1 MAQPKPMPITA
12 TALAAFNLRAELRA
26 LPLPSQG
33 LACQPGAFLRC
44 LNQAFLLTLVDSQ
57 VARIYGL
64 LHGKH
69 PVEIDLAD
77 CFIEDLDLSVLFRH
91 AQPPVTQVRAILDQ
105 TPGWAFRQCLD
116 LSLQISHSVQSA
128 LRHADAQVDRSA
140 NIPLSNEA
148 FVELS
153 SCIGH
158 SIYGTHVTDHTAA
171 ALGESTPLHN
181 GGGLVHTLRQDE
193 SVIDLRPDTSLPGH
207 PAVGRT
213 AFDRLS
219 RGRANGLRR
228 SHGEVAH
235 WRTGGSETAHVA
247 AGSPTGGQEE
257 LVGTPAWIRS
267 LTVPHILAG
276 AGGDVVRYL
285 TELPEFAESEPLLL
299 AAAAIARSRLDVA
312 ESAIH
317 RAEPKEARPQP
328 AEATELRPQP
338 AEATELRPQPGDA
351 TELLNVALLKLAAS
365 SQRGDAG
372 AGLAAASGL
381 MDLVGRLTAMERRRA
396 PELQPLID
404 YYVAGCEWSMGR
416 LDTARSRL
424 QIGAGSLER
433 LQGLDEASVEQLV
446 RANCAGRLAWLD
458 AFCGNLRSSMRYAT
472 AVLTTR
478 RADTA
483 EIGVRF
489 AQLATVLVHTER
501 GEIEQAKQR
510 LDHAISLSAD
520 QSDPLLAAA
529 QLLTQV
535 RLAMVTDGPS
545 TVMRQLEPTAS
556 LAGNA
561 ITGWF
566 AEQFTLATADA
577 HLAAGEARRA
587 ISLLDSVPN
596 SATGDA
602 PLLLARA
609 HRVAGNFS
617 DAVAALVQTGSHSAV
632 NTLVT
637 EVRRWL
643 LLAQLH
649 AERNDI
655 QVAGL
660 LVDRALG
667 AASSEALV
675 ETVRESDGW
684 LRSFVAR
691 DSRLLVRHSGF
702 LACLGYET
710 AIRVPRRPEKSDL
723 AGALIAV
730 PLTTRETDV
739 LNLLADYCSNE
750 EIAADLVVSMNTVKT
765 HIRSLFQK
773 LSVTR
778 RADAVR
784 RGRAL
789 GLC

>member
-1 MAQPKPMPITA
+1 MAQPKPIPISA
-12 TALAAFNLRAELRA
+12 TPFPAVKVTPELRA
-26 LPLPSQG
+26 GASRPER
-33 LACQPGAFLRC
+33 LAQEPGAFLRC
-44 LNQAFLLTLVDSQ
+44 MDRAFLLMLIGPSAPSGYRLLDAEPLIEMGLENLLVQDVDVESVLVHGLQSSETLVR
-57 VARIYGL
+57 A
-64 LHGKH
+64 
-69 PVEIDLAD
+69 
-77 CFIEDLDLSVLFRH
+77 VLEE
-91 AQPPVTQVRAILDQ
+91 
-105 TPGWAFRQCLD
+105 TPCWAFRRCIAA
-116 LSLQISHSVQSA
+116 LSQQTSRRVEAALRRANALVDRPVQQILSGLPTRFRHSVVPTKVTDHSEAALAHAMPRHDGTPALQA
-128 LRHADAQVDRSA
+128 LRHS
-140 NIPLSNEA
+140 E
-148 FVELS
+148 
-153 SCIGH
+153 
-158 SIYGTHVTDHTAA
+158 T
-171 ALGESTPLHN
+171 
-181 GGGLVHTLRQDE
+181 
-193 SVIDLRPDTSLPGH
+193 VIDLRSDTSFPGH
-207 PAVGRT
+207 AAMGRA
-213 AFDRLS
+213 AFDRLP
-219 RGRANGLRR
+219 RWGANGLRSSPR
-228 SHGEVAH
+228 EVARRH
-235 WRTGGSETAHVA
+235 AGRTETALA
-247 AGSPTGGQEE
+247 TSGSPTAGHG
-257 LVGTPAWIRS
+257 LSATTVLIRS
-267 LTVPHILAG
+267 LTVPRILAG

-285 TELPEFAESEPLLL
+285 AELPEFAESEPLVL
-299 AAAAIARSRLDVA
+299 AAAAIAGSWPDVA
-312 ESAIH
+312 DSAIH
-317 RAEPKEARPQP
+317 RAEAKEALPQP
-328 AEATELRPQP
+328 AE
-338 AEATELRPQPGDA
+338 A
-351 TELLNVALLKLAAS
+351 TELLNVALLRLAAS

-381 MDLVGRLTAMERRRA
+381 MDLMGGLTAVERGRA

-404 YYVAGCEWSMGR
+404 YYVAGCQWSIGR
-416 LDTARSRL
+416 LDTARSKL
-424 QIGAGSLER
+424 QIGAGNLER

-446 RANCAGRLAWLD
+446 RANCAGQLAWLD
-458 AFCGNLRSSMRYAT
+458 AFCGNLRRSMRYAT

-510 LDHAISLSAD
+510 LDHAVSLGPDEGA
-520 QSDPLLAAA
+520 PLLAAA

-535 RLAMVTDGPS
+535 RLARVTDGPAA
-545 TVMRQLEPTAS
+545 VLRQLEPTTS
-556 LAGNA
+556 LGGDATA
-561 ITGWF
+561 GWF

-587 ISLLDSVPN
+587 TSLLTSVPH

-602 PLLLARA
+602 WLLLARA
-609 HRVAGNFS
+609 HRVAGNFP
-617 DAVAALVQTGSHSAV
+617 DAVAALAQTGSHSAV

-667 AASSEALV
+667 AAASEALV

-691 DSRLLVRHSGF
+691 DSRLLHRHSNF
-702 LACLGYET
+702 LASLGYET
-710 AIRVPRRPEKSDL
+710 ALRVPRRPEKAGL
-723 AGALIAV
+723 ADAFVEV
-730 PLTTRETDV
+730 PLTARETDV
-739 LNLLADYCSNE
+739 LSLLADYCSND

>member
-1 MAQPKPMPITA
+1 
-12 TALAAFNLRAELRA
+12 
-26 LPLPSQG
+26 
-33 LACQPGAFLRC
+33 
-44 LNQAFLLTLVDSQ
+44 
-57 VARIYGL
+57 
-64 LHGKH
+64 
-69 PVEIDLAD
+69 
-77 CFIEDLDLSVLFRH
+77 
-91 AQPPVTQVRAILDQ
+91 
-105 TPGWAFRQCLD
+105 
-116 LSLQISHSVQSA
+116 
-128 LRHADAQVDRSA
+128 
-140 NIPLSNEA
+140 
-148 FVELS
+148 
-153 SCIGH
+153 
-158 SIYGTHVTDHTAA
+158 
-171 ALGESTPLHN
+171 
-181 GGGLVHTLRQDE
+181 
-193 SVIDLRPDTSLPGH
+193 
-207 PAVGRT
+207 
-213 AFDRLS
+213 
-219 RGRANGLRR
+219 
-228 SHGEVAH
+228 
-235 WRTGGSETAHVA
+235 
-247 AGSPTGGQEE
+247 
-257 LVGTPAWIRS
+257 
-267 LTVPHILAG
+267 
-276 AGGDVVRYL
+276 
-285 TELPEFAESEPLLL
+285 
-299 AAAAIARSRLDVA
+299 
-312 ESAIH
+312 
-317 RAEPKEARPQP
+317 
-328 AEATELRPQP
+328 
-338 AEATELRPQPGDA
+338 
-351 TELLNVALLKLAAS
+351 
-365 SQRGDAG
+365 
-372 AGLAAASGL
+372 
-381 MDLVGRLTAMERRRA
+381 
-396 PELQPLID
+396 
-404 YYVAGCEWSMGR
+404 

-510 LDHAISLSAD
+510 LDHAISLSSD
-520 QSDPLLAAA
+520 QGDPLLAAA

-545 TVMRQLEPTAS
+545 TVMRELEPTAS
-556 LAGNA
+556 LGSNA
-561 ITGWF
+561 TAGWF

-587 ISLLDSVPN
+587 ISLLASMPH

-609 HRVAGNFS
+609 HRVAGNSS
-617 DAVAALVQTGSHSAV
+617 DAAAALVQTGSHSAV

-710 AIRVPRRPEKSDL
+710 AIRVPRRSEKSDL

>member
-1 MAQPKPMPITA
+1 MPISA
-12 TALAAFNLRAELRA
+12 TTLRAFTLMAELRA
-26 LPLPSQG
+26 WALPSQQ
-33 LACQPGAFLRC
+33 LVHRPEAFLRC
-44 LNQAFLLTLVDSQ
+44 MDQAFLLRLIGSP
-57 VARIYGL
+57 AAPIYRVL
-64 LHGKH
+64 YEKH
-69 PVEIDLAD
+69 LIEIGLAD
-77 CFIEDLDLSVLFRH
+77 CFIGNVDLSVLVRH
-91 AQPPVTQVRAILDQ
+91 GGQPPETLVRAILDE
-105 TPGWAFRQCLD
+105 TPGRAFRRCLAD
-116 LSLQISHSVQSA
+116 LSLQTSSPVQAA
-128 LRHADAQVDRSA
+128 LRQPDAQIDRSA
-140 NIPLSNEA
+140 NVLPLNNAA
-148 FVELS
+148 FIGLPS
-153 SCIGH
+153 PIGH
-158 SIYGTHVTDHTAA
+158 SFVSTHITDQTAPALPQAMPFHDGGTV
-171 ALGESTPLHN
+171 LR
-181 GGGLVHTLRQDE
+181 TLRHSE
-193 SVIDLRPDTSLPGH
+193 SLSDLRPDPSFPAH
-207 PAVGRT
+207 AAVGRA
-213 AFDRLS
+213 AFDRLPHT
-219 RGRANGLRR
+219 RPNGLRR
-228 SHGEVAH
+228 FSRDVGH
-235 WRTGGSETAHVA
+235 WHAGRTETALA
-247 AGSPTGGQEE
+247 TTAPTGGYGPSETMA
-257 LVGTPAWIRS
+257 LVRS
-267 LTVPHILAG
+267 LTVPRILAG
-276 AGGDVVRYL
+276 AGGDVVRCL
-285 TELPEFAESEPLLL
+285 AELPEFGESEPLLV
-299 AAAAIARSRLDVA
+299 AAVAIARSRLDVA

-317 RAEPKEARPQP
+317 RAEAEKAHPQT
-328 AEATELRPQP
+328 AE
-338 AEATELRPQPGDA
+338 A
-351 TELLNVALLKLAAS
+351 TELLNVALLRLAAS

-372 AGLAAASGL
+372 AGLAAASRLIALMGGL
-381 MDLVGRLTAMERRRA
+381 NAVERERA
-396 PELQPLID
+396 PELPPLID

-520 QSDPLLAAA
+520 QGDPLLAAA

-556 LAGNA
+556 LGSNA
-561 ITGWF
+561 IRGWF
-566 AEQFTLATADA
+566 AEQFTLAIADA

-587 ISLLDSVPN
+587 ISLLASVPH
-596 SATGDA
+596 SAAGDA

-691 DSRLLVRHSGF
+691 DSRLSVRHSGF

>member
-26 LPLPSQG
+26 LPLPPQG

-44 LNQAFLLTLVDSQ
+44 LDQAFLLTLVDSH

-64 LHGKH
+64 LHRKH
-69 PVEIDLAD
+69 PIEIDLAD
-77 CFIEDLDLSVLFRH
+77 CFIEDLDLSVLLRH
-91 AQPPVTQVRAILDQ
+91 AQPPVTPVRAILDR

-116 LSLQISHSVQSA
+116 LSLQTSHSVQSA

-140 NIPLSNEA
+140 NVPLSNEA

-171 ALGESTPLHN
+171 ALAESTPLHN
-181 GGGLVHTLRQDE
+181 GGRLVHALRQDE
-193 SVIDLRPDTSLPGH
+193 SVIELRPDTSLPGH
-207 PAVGRT
+207 PAMGRT
-213 AFDRLS
+213 AYDRLS

-228 SHGEVAH
+228 SHGAVAH
-235 WRTGGSETAHVA
+235 WRTGGSETDHVA
-247 AGSPTGGQEE
+247 AGAPTGGQEE
-257 LVGTPAWIRS
+257 LVRTPAWARS
-267 LTVPHILAG
+267 LTVPRILAG

-285 TELPEFAESEPLLL
+285 TELPEFGESEPLLL

-328 AEATELRPQP
+328 AEPTELRPQP
-338 AEATELRPQPGDA
+338 ADA
-351 TELLNVALLKLAAS
+351 TELLDVALLKLAAS

-381 MDLVGRLTAMERRRA
+381 TDLVSGLTVMERRRA

-510 LDHAISLSAD
+510 LDHAISLSSD
-520 QSDPLLAAA
+520 QGDPLLAAA

-545 TVMRQLEPTAS
+545 TVMRELEPTAS
-556 LAGNA
+556 LGSNA
-561 ITGWF
+561 TAGWF

-587 ISLLDSVPN
+587 ISLLASMPH

-609 HRVAGNFS
+609 HRVAGNSS
-617 DAVAALVQTGSHSAV
+617 DAAAALVQTGSHSAV

-710 AIRVPRRPEKSDL
+710 AIRVPRRSEKSDL

>member
-26 LPLPSQG
+26 LPLPPQG

-44 LNQAFLLTLVDSQ
+44 LDQAFLLTLVDCH

-64 LHGKH
+64 LHRKH
-69 PVEIDLAD
+69 PIEIDLAD
-77 CFIEDLDLSVLFRH
+77 CFIEDLDLSVLLRH

-116 LSLQISHSVQSA
+116 LSLQTSHSVQSA

-140 NIPLSNEA
+140 NVPLSNEA

-158 SIYGTHVTDHTAA
+158 SIYGMHVTDHTAA
-171 ALGESTPLHN
+171 ALGESTAPHN
-181 GGGLVHTLRQDE
+181 GGGLVHALRQDE
-193 SVIDLRPDTSLPGH
+193 SVIDLRPRSLFPGH
-207 PAVGRT
+207 PAVGRA
-213 AFDRLS
+213 AFDRLPP
-219 RGRANGLRR
+219 GRAKGLRKSPTR
-228 SHGEVAH
+228 EVARWH
-235 WRTGGSETAHVA
+235 AGGSEMAGATAGMPARGH
-247 AGSPTGGQEE
+247 GRSE
-257 LVGTPAWIRS
+257 TPALVRS

-285 TELPEFAESEPLLL
+285 TELPEFGESEPLLL

-338 AEATELRPQPGDA
+338 ADA

-381 MDLVGRLTAMERRRA
+381 TDLVSGLTVMERRRA

-520 QSDPLLAAA
+520 QGDPLLAAA

-556 LAGNA
+556 LGSNA
-561 ITGWF
+561 IRGWF
-566 AEQFTLATADA
+566 AEQFTLAIADA

-587 ISLLDSVPN
+587 ISLLASVPH
-596 SATGDA
+596 SAAGDA

-691 DSRLLVRHSGF
+691 DSRLSVRHSGF

>member
-26 LPLPSQG
+26 LPLPPQG

-44 LNQAFLLTLVDSQ
+44 LDQAFLLTLVDSH

-64 LHGKH
+64 LHRKH
-69 PVEIDLAD
+69 PIEIDLAD
-77 CFIEDLDLSVLFRH
+77 CFIEDLDLSVLLRH
-91 AQPPVTQVRAILDQ
+91 AQPQVTQVRAILDQ

-116 LSLQISHSVQSA
+116 LSLQTSHSVQSA

-140 NIPLSNEA
+140 NVPLSNEA

-181 GGGLVHTLRQDE
+181 GGGLVHALRQDE
-193 SVIDLRPDTSLPGH
+193 SVIELRPDTSLPGH
-207 PAVGRT
+207 PAMGRT
-213 AFDRLS
+213 AYDRLS

-228 SHGEVAH
+228 SHGAVAH
-235 WRTGGSETAHVA
+235 WRTGGSETDHVA
-247 AGSPTGGQEE
+247 AGAPTGGQEE
-257 LVGTPAWIRS
+257 LVRTPAWARS
-267 LTVPHILAG
+267 LTVPRILAG

-285 TELPEFAESEPLLL
+285 TELPEFGESEPLLL

-328 AEATELRPQP
+328 AEPTELRPQP
-338 AEATELRPQPGDA
+338 ADA
-351 TELLNVALLKLAAS
+351 TELLDVALLKLAAS

-381 MDLVGRLTAMERRRA
+381 TDLVSGLTVMERRRA

-404 YYVAGCEWSMGR
+404 YYVAGCEWSMGS

-510 LDHAISLSAD
+510 LDHAISLSSD
-520 QSDPLLAAA
+520 QGDPLLAAA

-545 TVMRQLEPTAS
+545 TVMRELEPTAS
-556 LAGNA
+556 LGSNA
-561 ITGWF
+561 TAGWF

-587 ISLLDSVPN
+587 ISLLASMPH

-609 HRVAGNFS
+609 HRVAGNSS
-617 DAVAALVQTGSHSAV
+617 DAAAALVQTGSHSAV

-710 AIRVPRRPEKSDL
+710 AIRVPRRSEKSDL

>member
-26 LPLPSQG
+26 LPLPPQG

-44 LNQAFLLTLVDSQ
+44 LDQAFLLTLVDSH

-64 LHGKH
+64 LHRKH
-69 PVEIDLAD
+69 PIEIDLAD
-77 CFIEDLDLSVLFRH
+77 CFIEDLDLSVLLRH

-116 LSLQISHSVQSA
+116 LSLQTSHSVQSA

-140 NIPLSNEA
+140 NVPLSNEA

-171 ALGESTPLHN
+171 ALAESTPLHN
-181 GGGLVHTLRQDE
+181 GGRLVHALRQDE
-193 SVIDLRPDTSLPGH
+193 SVIELRPDTSLPGH
-207 PAVGRT
+207 PAMGRT
-213 AFDRLS
+213 AYDRLS

-228 SHGEVAH
+228 SHGAVAH
-235 WRTGGSETAHVA
+235 WRTGGSETDHVA
-247 AGSPTGGQEE
+247 AGAPTGGQEE
-257 LVGTPAWIRS
+257 LVRTPAWARS
-267 LTVPHILAG
+267 LTVPRILAG

-285 TELPEFAESEPLLL
+285 TELPEFGESEPLLL

-338 AEATELRPQPGDA
+338 ADA

-381 MDLVGRLTAMERRRA
+381 TDLVSGLTVMERRRA

-510 LDHAISLSAD
+510 LDHAISLSPD
-520 QSDPLLAAA
+520 QGDPLLAAA

-545 TVMRQLEPTAS
+545 TVMRELEPTAS
-556 LAGNA
+556 LGSNA
-561 ITGWF
+561 TAGWF

-587 ISLLDSVPN
+587 ISLLASMPH

-609 HRVAGNFS
+609 HRVAGNSS
-617 DAVAALVQTGSHSAV
+617 DAAAALVQTGSHSAV

-710 AIRVPRRPEKSDL
+710 AIRVPRRSEKSDL

>member
-1 MAQPKPMPITA
+1 
-12 TALAAFNLRAELRA
+12 
-26 LPLPSQG
+26 
-33 LACQPGAFLRC
+33 
-44 LNQAFLLTLVDSQ
+44 
-57 VARIYGL
+57 
-64 LHGKH
+64 
-69 PVEIDLAD
+69 
-77 CFIEDLDLSVLFRH
+77 
-91 AQPPVTQVRAILDQ
+91 
-105 TPGWAFRQCLD
+105 
-116 LSLQISHSVQSA
+116 
-128 LRHADAQVDRSA
+128 
-140 NIPLSNEA
+140 
-148 FVELS
+148 
-153 SCIGH
+153 
-158 SIYGTHVTDHTAA
+158 
-171 ALGESTPLHN
+171 
-181 GGGLVHTLRQDE
+181 
-193 SVIDLRPDTSLPGH
+193 
-207 PAVGRT
+207 
-213 AFDRLS
+213 
-219 RGRANGLRR
+219 
-228 SHGEVAH
+228 
-235 WRTGGSETAHVA
+235 
-247 AGSPTGGQEE
+247 
-257 LVGTPAWIRS
+257 
-267 LTVPHILAG
+267 
-276 AGGDVVRYL
+276 
-285 TELPEFAESEPLLL
+285 
-299 AAAAIARSRLDVA
+299 
-312 ESAIH
+312 
-317 RAEPKEARPQP
+317 
-328 AEATELRPQP
+328 
-338 AEATELRPQPGDA
+338 
-351 TELLNVALLKLAAS
+351 
-365 SQRGDAG
+365 
-372 AGLAAASGL
+372 
-381 MDLVGRLTAMERRRA
+381 MDLVGGLTAMERRRA

-510 LDHAISLSAD
+510 LDHAISLSSD
-520 QSDPLLAAA
+520 QGDPLLAAA

-556 LAGNA
+556 LVSNA
-561 ITGWF
+561 TAGWF

-587 ISLLDSVPN
+587 ISLLASVPH

-602 PLLLARA
+602 LLLRARA

-617 DAVAALVQTGSHSAV
+617 DAVAALAPTGSHSAV

-667 AASSEALV
+667 AATSEGLV

>member
-26 LPLPSQG
+26 LPLPPQG

-44 LNQAFLLTLVDSQ
+44 LDQAFLLTLVDSH

-64 LHGKH
+64 LHRKH
-69 PVEIDLAD
+69 PIEIDLAD
-77 CFIEDLDLSVLFRH
+77 CFIEDLDLSVLLRH

-116 LSLQISHSVQSA
+116 LSLQTSHSVQSA

-140 NIPLSNEA
+140 NVPLRNEA

-158 SIYGTHVTDHTAA
+158 SIYGTHVTNHTAA

-181 GGGLVHTLRQDE
+181 GGGLVHALRQDE
-193 SVIDLRPDTSLPGH
+193 SVIELRPDTSLPGH
-207 PAVGRT
+207 PAMGRT
-213 AFDRLS
+213 AYDRLS

-228 SHGEVAH
+228 SHGAVAH
-235 WRTGGSETAHVA
+235 WRTGGSETDHVA
-247 AGSPTGGQEE
+247 AGAPTGGQEE
-257 LVGTPAWIRS
+257 LVRTPAWARS
-267 LTVPHILAG
+267 LTVPRILAG

-285 TELPEFAESEPLLL
+285 TELPEFGESEPLLL

-328 AEATELRPQP
+328 AEPTELRPQP
-338 AEATELRPQPGDA
+338 ADA
-351 TELLNVALLKLAAS
+351 TELLDVALLKLAAS

-381 MDLVGRLTAMERRRA
+381 TDLVSGLTVMERRRA

-510 LDHAISLSAD
+510 LDHAISLSSD
-520 QSDPLLAAA
+520 QGDPLLAAA

-545 TVMRQLEPTAS
+545 TVMRELEPTAS
-556 LAGNA
+556 LGSNA
-561 ITGWF
+561 TAGWF

-587 ISLLDSVPN
+587 ISLLASMPH

-609 HRVAGNFS
+609 HRVAGNSS

-710 AIRVPRRPEKSDL
+710 AIRVPRRSEKSDL